1 MKNIHI
7 LPTDKPSRLLVR
19 NDKPSILMLKE
30 HSPFATNE
38 THTYQNIYILS
49 DEEIKDGDW
58 IYKIDHSHTA
68 IFNVHCEELVDDYN
82 RNNNNHKKIIMTTN
96 KDLDGVQAIDAEFLE
111 WFVKNPSFE
120 RVEVNIEGYPCM
132 SDGSEITFAQ
142 PANLGGSEDI
152 RNNIVSYNK
161 QEHTDT
167 KNFVKAYDKKRYK
180 IIIPKEEPKQTVQ
193 EYEQQG
199 LEKYSHELKSKQ
211 DYKKM
216 SKKFTET
223 LTSIPDDVLI
233 KYTQQ
238 ETLEEA
244 GLKHCELIDNFPALE
259 NPLFSFKEG
268 AKWQAER
275 SHSEAIEFAE
285 WIRIKDLQTTSKDNW
300 IGLDM
305 KYYTTEELFEQFKK

>member
-7 LPTDKPSRLLVR
+7 LPTDKPSRLYIHSVKGLLLNTV
-19 NDKPSILMLKE
+19 E
-30 HSPFATNE
+30 HKDTGYN
-38 THTYQNIYILS
+38 QNIYITS
-49 DEEIKDGDW
+49 DEEIKKGDW

-216 SKKFTET
+216 SKKFTEI
-223 LTSIPDDVLI
+223 LTIIPDDVLI

-259 NPLFSFKEG
+259 NSLFSFKEG

>member
-1 MKNIHI
+1 ME
-7 LPTDKPSRLLVR
+7 R
-19 NDKPSILMLKE
+19 
-30 HSPFATNE
+30 
-38 THTYQNIYILS
+38 NIYKIGKELFITS
-49 DEEIKDGDW
+49 DEVIKEGDW
-58 IYKIDHSHTA
+58 IYKIDHSYTA

-180 IIIPKEEPKQTVQ
+180 IIIPKEETKKEQKQHLIDIMNFD
-193 EYEQQG
+193 EEIG
-199 LEKYSHELKSKQ
+199 LYNESK
-211 DYKKM
+211 
-216 SKKFTET
+216 
-223 LTSIPDDVLI
+223 
-233 KYTQQ
+233 Q

-244 GLKHCELIDNFPALE
+244 RKRISKD
-259 NPLFSFKEG
+259 FSNTSFQDGVYHGVLEG
-268 AKWQAER
+268 AKWQAR
-275 SHSEAIEFAE
+275 RMYSDLSELRNDLYNKLPISDVDAFEILKV
-285 WIRIKDLQTTSKDNW
+285 IKNHLQK
-300 IGLDM
+300 LDVLCGN
-305 KYYTTEELFEQFKK
+305 K